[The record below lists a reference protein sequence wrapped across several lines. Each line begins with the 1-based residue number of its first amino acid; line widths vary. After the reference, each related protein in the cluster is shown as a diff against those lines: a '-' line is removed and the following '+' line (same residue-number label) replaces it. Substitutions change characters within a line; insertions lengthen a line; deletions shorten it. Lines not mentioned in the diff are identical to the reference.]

1 MKSKKRKRIDPK
13 AKVPSCVCG
22 DCANRPIG
30 NGKPST
36 PPWKNWF
43 QMDPSSGIDPAQLW
57 CTTSRPPEEWVGK
70 CPKDTGAA
78 LETAAEKLRMG
89 KDVKL
94 TGEEAR
100 LKTKLAAEKS
110 RRRTAEKK
118 CTTLLAQLKKLA
130 CEKARRRS
138 AEKECAKLQ
147 EQLDGMSKN
156 DDLACEKARR
166 RSAEKECAKLQEQ
179 LDGMSKNDD
188 LACEK
193 AKRRNAEKECEEML
207 QQLAAMSK
215 IHELACERRRSAE
228 EECAQLQ
235 EQLDGMSKN
244 DDLACEKAKR
254 RNAEK
259 ECEEMLQQL
268 AAMSKIHE
276 LACERHRSAEE
287 ECAQLQEQLATI
299 SAKLLDLE
307 GRMQM
312 QKAVS
317 GLSHGVSWQYEMDGG
332 WEAFTPEANEKTHQ
346 AYLDFLRGIP
356 GSRSATINSGGVD
369 RVVDF
374 QLMQQAHM
382 VTRKKRRIRISPGV
396 PPQWVTPTPDLL
408 QQSND
413 VHSFYKEVTDDR
425 IWDSLRYIL
434 QNTGHSWDQTK
445 DCSCMRRAEVKSVH
459 RIENMRLWH
468 RYKTR
473 LDGMRQDHASCNIS
487 VGLADLDLD
496 GYGNIMAQ
504 SQQIFDCGEP
514 LALDIDEKILLHG
527 TSWKNAN
534 SIVCEGF
541 DNRMCQNAFYGAGV
555 YFACAACKSHQYTC
569 NQHKKCCSC
578 KCPRTVIIARVAL
591 GDSFVATETRKKE
604 RRPPVRSG
612 SSGTYDSI
620 VVKPGLIKGHHKPNQ
635 VHQEYVIFD
644 REQAYPAFVVEY
656 TLWGSLGGIWPWK
669 KVDPLRIVWGLGIE
683 TCCSMWKKDLR
694 SQRYL
699 ASLDGFTLG
708 STAFASH
715 SGCFVRFCMWG
726 CSSLSQKNCNKL
738 D

>member
-1 MKSKKRKRIDPK
+1 MTLIKVIKKANSKDMKSKKRKRIDPK
-13 AKVPSCVCG
+13 AKDDELFCEKARRRS
-22 DCANRPIG
+22 
-30 NGKPST
+30 
-36 PPWKNWF
+36 
-43 QMDPSSGIDPAQLW
+43 
-57 CTTSRPPEEWVGK
+57 
-70 CPKDTGAA
+70 
-78 LETAAEKLRMG
+78 AEKECAELHESLDAMSM
-89 KDVKL
+89 KL
-94 TGEEAR
+94 KFACENSMSKNDELSCEKAR
-100 LKTKLAAEKS
+100 RRNAEKECAKLQEQLDAMSKNDELFCEKARRRSAEKECAELQESLDAMSTKLKFACENSMSKNDELS
-110 RRRTAEKK
+110 
-118 CTTLLAQLKKLA
+118 

-147 EQLDGMSKN
+147 EQLDAMSKN
-156 DDLACEKARR
+156 DELSCEKARR

-179 LDGMSKNDD
+179 LDAMSKNDE
-188 LACEK
+188 LSCEK
-193 AKRRNAEKECEEML
+193 A
-207 QQLAAMSK
+207 
-215 IHELACERRRSAE
+215 RRRSAE
-228 EECAQLQ
+228 KECAKLQ
-235 EQLDGMSKN
+235 EQLD
-244 DDLACEKAKR
+244 
-254 RNAEK
+254 
-259 ECEEMLQQL
+259 
-268 AAMSKIHE
+268 AMS
-276 LACERHRSAEE
+276 
-287 ECAQLQEQLATI
+287 T
-299 SAKLLDLE
+299 KLLDLE

-317 GLSHGVSWQYEMDGG
+317 GLSHGVNGVSWQYEMDGG
-332 WEAFTPEANEKTHQ
+332 WEAFTPEGNEKMHQ
-346 AYLDFLRGIP
+346 AYLDFLRGI
-356 GSRSATINSGGVD
+356 GSQSATIHSGGVD

-382 VTRKKRRIRISPGV
+382 VTRKKRRIQISPGV
-396 PPQWVTPTPDLL
+396 PPQWVTATPDLL

-413 VHSFYKEVTDDR
+413 LHCFYKEVTDDK
-425 IWDSLRYIL
+425 IWDSLHYIL
-434 QNTGHSWDQTK
+434 QNTGHSWDQAK

-473 LDGMRQDHASCNIS
+473 LDAMRQDHASCNIS
-487 VGLADLDLD
+487 VGSADLDLD

-578 KCPRTVIIARVAL
+578 KCQRTVIIARVAL
-591 GDSFVATETRKKE
+591 GDSYVATETRKKE
-604 RRPPVRSG
+604 RRAPVRSA

-656 TLWGSLGGIWPWK
+656 TL
-669 KVDPLRIVWGLGIE
+669 
-683 TCCSMWKKDLR
+683 
-694 SQRYL
+694 
-699 ASLDGFTLG
+699 
-708 STAFASH
+708 
-715 SGCFVRFCMWG
+715 
-726 CSSLSQKNCNKL
+726 
-738 D
+738 